1 LSQNQLSVP
10 LAHDVEGQAKGRAGL
25 RGPARR
31 NSRSARQ
38 TVEAPPSGSS
48 RLPAES
54 LRQTAVVA
62 VGATAAATLVR
73 YGLASWL
80 GNDAPLSVF
89 MLAVGVSAWY
99 GGLKGGLA
107 ATLLSLLAGSFLFLE
122 PLWQWQVEKLS
133 DRIRIA
139 LFFAEGAFV
148 SAICEALHS
157 ARRHCEIGAGR
168 TAAKQK
174 RLLEEMRRREFVEAE
189 LRQARDR
196 AEAAVRGKDRYIAML
211 SHELRTPL
219 APALAAAEMI
229 ETEPGLAS
237 ELREHAVMIRRALE
251 LETRLIDDLLDLTK
265 INWGKIELRCEP
277 LDLHAAVRYAVQL
290 CADDMQFKKLRLA
303 LTLSA
308 ANSWICADP
317 ARLQQILLNLLKNA
331 MKFTPP
337 DGEIRIRT
345 MDATGDR
352 IVLSI
357 SDTGQGIEP
366 ELLPRVFDAFEQGGA
381 RRTRQFGGLGLGLAI
396 CKALVELHGGELTA
410 HSDGLGRGATF
421 MLALEVSNPPQP
433 ADFPLPTPLR
443 RPAVRS
449 AKRLLLVDD
458 DVETARILADQ
469 VRAEGYQVCV
479 AATMQTALQAAATER
494 FDVLI
499 CDIDL
504 PDGSGLELLDRLSS
518 TQTIKGIVLSGYGG
532 DESVRRSRAAGFSA
546 HLTKPVF
553 VQVLLR
559 TLREVMES

>member
-1 LSQNQLSVP
+1 M
-10 LAHDVEGQAKGRAGL
+10 
-25 RGPARR
+25 
-31 NSRSARQ
+31 
-38 TVEAPPSGSS
+38 
-48 RLPAES
+48 
-54 LRQTAVVA
+54 A

-73 YGLASWL
+73 YGLSFWL

-89 MLAVGVSAWY
+89 MLAVGVAAWY
-99 GGLKGGLA
+99 GGLQGGLA

-122 PLWQWQVEKLS
+122 PLWQWQIEKLS
-133 DRIRIA
+133 DRIRIV

-148 SAICEALHS
+148 AQFARPCIWQGAVASS
-157 ARRHCEIGAGR
+157 ARAGR
-168 TAAKQK
+168 HAKQK

-189 LRQARDR
+189 LRQARDL

-229 ETEPGLAS
+229 ETEPDLAS

-308 ANSWICADP
+308 ANSWIRADP

-345 MDATGDR
+345 MDAPGDR

-357 SDTGQGIEP
+357 SDTGPGIEP

-396 CKALVELHGGELTA
+396 CKALVELHGGKLTA

-421 MLALEVSNPPQP
+421 TLTLEVWNSLQP
-433 ADFPLPTPLR
+433 ADFLSPPPLS

-449 AKRLLLVDD
+449 TKRLLLVDD
-458 DVETARILADQ
+458 DFETARVLADQ

-479 AATMQTALQAAATER
+479 AATMQTALQAAAAET
-494 FDVLI
+494 FDVLV

-504 PDGSGLELLDRLSS
+504 PDGSGRELLAQLSS
-518 TQTIKGIVLSGYGG
+518 TQTNKGIVLSGYGG

-546 HLTKPVF
+546 HLTKPVS
-553 VQVLLR
+553 VQVLLQ